1 MLKNM
6 GIEFEQATFRGTAY
20 QVDDLDSVS
29 VLFHGKDKRGI
40 YRLSFTN
47 GEAYVGQAENVVR
60 RFADHRRR
68 WDDIVGFEFFPVPGP
83 EPLLA
88 AERILIAETERTCS
102 LRNVVD
108 TKRPRGEK
116 DYVIEVSEGSSVSL
130 PWDRAKRKTLAD
142 DSLPKFFQLVRRPD
156 YFFTREIAGWFIH
169 QTIPDPLAT
178 RGKLWTVSCLPSTN
192 KRRDYFRTFCISVGN
207 IEVMVGDIHGGE
219 LPLVWINTER
229 NEEYAKYQGSHHGW
243 EVGYGEYPIAQTTRW
258 IFNAFYLYD
267 VIMGQ
272 EEFPALDAMLEGAY
286 ALNVR
291 MMRRGGTMYQ
301 RFHNTELG
309 ADLMGAAAKWGN
321 PEWLGTD
328 A

>member
-1 MLKNM
+1 M

-20 QVDDLDSVS
+20 QVEDLDSVS
-29 VLFHGKDKRGI
+29 VLFHGEDKRGI
-40 YRLSFTN
+40 YRLSFAN

-68 WDDIVGFEFFPVPGP
+68 WDDIVGFEFFPVPEP

-116 DYVIEVSEGSSVSL
+116 DYVIEVNEGSSVSL
-130 PWDRAKRKTLAD
+130 PWDRSKRKTLD
-142 DSLPKFFQLVRRPD
+142 DGARTKFLQLARRPD
-156 YFFTREIAGWFIH
+156 YFFTREIAGWFIY

-192 KRRDYFRTFCISVGN
+192 KRRDYFRTFCISAGN
-207 IEVMVGDIHGGE
+207 LETMVGEVYDKTT
-219 LPLVWINTER
+219 PQVRINTER
-229 NEEYAKYQGSHHGW
+229 NEEFSKHQGIHRGW
-243 EVGYGEYPIAQTTRW
+243 EMGDAEYPIAKTTW
-258 IFNAFYLYD
+258 WLFNAFYLYD

-291 MMRRGGTMYQ
+291 MMRRGGTMLL
-301 RFHNTELG
+301 RP
-309 ADLMGAAAKWGN
+309 AIW
-321 PEWLGTD
+321 
-328 A
+328 

>member
-1 MLKNM
+1 M

-40 YRLSFTN
+40 YRLSFAN

-60 RFADHRRR
+60 RFAGHRRR
-68 WDDIVGFEFFPVPGP
+68 WEDIVGLEFFPVIGP

-102 LRNVVD
+102 FRNVVD

-116 DYVIEVSEGSSVSL
+116 DYVIEVNEGSSVSL
-130 PWDRAKRKTLAD
+130 PWDRAKRKTLD
-142 DSLPKFFQLVRRPD
+142 DGLRTKFFELARRSD
-156 YFFTREIAGWFIH
+156 YFVTREIAGWFIH

-192 KRRDYFRTFCISVGN
+192 KRRDYFRTFCISAGN

-219 LPLVWINTER
+219 LPLVWINSER

-243 EVGYGEYPIAQTTRW
+243 EVGYGEYPIAETTRW

-272 EEFPALDAMLEGAY
+272 EEFPALDVMLEGAY
-286 ALNVR
+286 ALNVFR
-291 MMRRGGTMYQ
+291 P
-301 RFHNTELG
+301 LI
-309 ADLMGAAAKWGN
+309 
-321 PEWLGTD
+321 
-328 A
+328 

>member
-1 MLKNM
+1 M

-20 QVDDLDSVS
+20 QVEDLDSVS
-29 VLFHGKDKRGI
+29 VLFHGEDKRGI
-40 YRLSFTN
+40 YRLSFAN

-142 DSLPKFFQLVRRPD
+142 DSLPKFFQLARRPD

-192 KRRDYFRTFCISVGN
+192 KRRDYFRTFCISAGN
-207 IEVMVGDIHGGE
+207 LEMMVGEVYDE
-219 LPLVWINTER
+219 TTPQVRINTER
-229 NEEYAKYQGSHHGW
+229 NEEFSKYQGIHHGW
-243 EVGYGEYPIAQTTRW
+243 EMGDAEYPIAQTTW
-258 IFNAFYLYD
+258 WLFNAFYLYD
-267 VIMGQ
+267 VVMGQ
-272 EEFPALDAMLEGAY
+272 EEFPALDAMLESAY